1 MLNIFFPELHPLY
14 TFIALFKKKIAPRTS
29 MISVFLFRKKNY
41 SKIKVYCKQNRHF
54 YQDFFEGFQIFLTSS
69 LYRSMW
75 TIGRSQRVEG
85 KKDRP
90 IVHKI
95 RYLVFVGELKKN
107 VTRQTLASSI
117 SFWRVLVSVHS
128 PFWRVLKKMVSQT
141 DTLIEC
147 CIVK

>member
-1 MLNIFFPELHPLY
+1 
-14 TFIALFKKKIAPRTS
+14 

-85 KKDRP
+85 KKYRP
-90 IVHKI
+90 IVCKI
-95 RYLVFVGELKKN
+95 RYLVFVGELKKKCHLPIIGELYFI
-107 VTRQTLASSI
+107 LASTCFSPLAI
-117 SFWRVLVSVHS
+117 LASV
-128 PFWRVLKKMVSQT
+128 
-141 DTLIEC
+141 
-147 CIVK
+147 

>member
-1 MLNIFFPELHPLY
+1 MLNIFFLELHPLY
-14 TFIALFKKKIAPRTS
+14 TFIALFKKKITPRTS

-85 KKDRP
+85 KKYRP
-90 IVHKI
+90 IVCKI
-95 RYLVFVGELKKN
+95 RYLVFVGELKKKCHSPIIGELYFI
-107 VTRQTLASSI
+107 LASTCFSPLAI
-117 SFWRVLVSVHS
+117 LASV
-128 PFWRVLKKMVSQT
+128 
-141 DTLIEC
+141 
-147 CIVK
+147 